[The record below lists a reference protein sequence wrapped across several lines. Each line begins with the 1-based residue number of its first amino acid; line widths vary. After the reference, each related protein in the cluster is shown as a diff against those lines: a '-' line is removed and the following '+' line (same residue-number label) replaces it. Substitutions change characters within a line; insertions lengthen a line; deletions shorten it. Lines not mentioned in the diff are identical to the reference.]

1 MIFNRNKFFELIK
14 NNSEKAQKLKFKQF
28 ILDSLSVSDYDYP
41 KILNEYNSLDCST
54 NFFDRNFSLSYRDK
68 CSSFN

>member
-28 ILDSLSVSDYDYP
+28 ILDSLSVSDYYYP
-41 KILNEYNSLDCST
+41 KILNKYNSLDCRLILLIEILVYPIEI
-54 NFFDRNFSLSYRDK
+54 NVHLLV
-68 CSSFN
+68 